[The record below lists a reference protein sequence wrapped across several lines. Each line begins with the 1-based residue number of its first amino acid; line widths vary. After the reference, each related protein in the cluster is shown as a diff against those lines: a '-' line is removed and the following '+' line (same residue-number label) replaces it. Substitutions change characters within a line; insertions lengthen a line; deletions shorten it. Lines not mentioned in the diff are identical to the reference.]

1 MINIYLQLVLK
12 KPKIC
17 LFLVFLIT
25 LSLGWFTQYFR
36 LDASSDTLV
45 VEGDADLELARQ
57 TNDRYGTSNF
67 VFISYSPN
75 SPLFEEASL
84 GRLRELRD
92 SLELM
97 DRVSSVDSILSVPL
111 LKVANV
117 PLAELADN
125 IKTLDDP
132 DVDLQAARGDLSS
145 NVAYRDL
152 LLSEDAETTAL
163 IVNFAAT
170 LELDEVADQRAELR
184 VRPTVDLS
192 PQQREELAA
201 LEIEYRELNTRADI
215 NQHDDIA
222 EIRSILDG
230 YRADAVIVMGG
241 VPMIA
246 DDLITFV
253 QNDLQTFGLAI
264 LVFIIFTLGYLFRK
278 VRYVGIPLL
287 SCAVTAIC
295 IVGLLGL
302 LDWPVTVISSNFISL
317 LLIITISLNVHLI
330 VRYREL
336 ETIDTALSHQ
346 DRIRRTLQDMVKPC
360 AYTTLTTIVAFGSLV
375 SSEIPPIISFGL
387 MMVMGIALSF
397 FLTFLVFP
405 ALMSLLQESKS
416 SSSKRKVDVTPYLAA
431 ITARFGK
438 GVLVVAML
446 MFIFSVVGLNRLE
459 VENSFI
465 DYFDESTEIYQGM
478 VSIDQNMGGT
488 TPLDVIINLYPQD
501 AAAPLVSDIEPVDQ
515 LDEELPI
522 DDFFMEQDEFFF
534 EEEFSQ
540 EDEENYWFTTDKM
553 ALILAIH
560 NYLDELPETGKILSL
575 GTVLQLVYEL
585 NDNEPLDN
593 LELALLY
600 SLLPPDYKDALIT
613 PYVSI
618 ENDQVRFSIR
628 VIETNPDL
636 VRNELLGK
644 IREELQQKFDLSPD
658 QVQLTGMFVLYNNM
672 LLSLFDSQI
681 LTLSLV
687 LAVIFIMFIILF
699 RSLKLAVLGIIPNIL
714 AASTVL
720 GLMGWLNIPLDMMTI
735 TIAAISVGIGVD
747 NTIHYIHRFKVQYP
761 KHQNYRKTME
771 YCHSSIGQ
779 AMYYTSFT
787 IIVGFS
793 ILIFSN
799 FIPTI
804 YFGLLTSLAVFI
816 ALTGALTLLPQLLI
830 SFKPLGKE
838 VS

>member
-1 MINIYLQLVLK
+1 MINFYFKLVLE
-12 KPKIC
+12 KPKTC
-17 LFLVFLIT
+17 LLLVLLLT
-25 LSLGWFTQYFR
+25 LSFGWFTQYFR

-57 TNDRYGTSNF
+57 TNDRYDTSNF
-67 VFISYSPN
+67 VFISYSPYA
-75 SPLFEEASL
+75 PLFEEASL
-84 GRLRELRD
+84 DSLRALKDR
-92 SLELM
+92 LELM
-97 DRVSSVDSILSVPL
+97 DRVRSVDSIFSVPL
-111 LKVANV
+111 LKVADV

-125 IKTLDDP
+125 IMTLDDP
-132 DVDLQAARGDLSS
+132 GVDLQAAREDLSTS
-145 NVAYRDL
+145 VAYRDV

-163 IVNFAAT
+163 IVNFADT
-170 LELDEVADQRAELR
+170 PELDEVADRRAEIR
-184 VRPTVDLS
+184 IIPESERS
-192 PQQREELAA
+192 QQQQLELIA
-201 LEIEYRELNTRADI
+201 LEISYRELSTRADI

-222 EIRSILDG
+222 EIRSILDN

-264 LVFIIFTLGYLFRK
+264 LVFIIITLGYLFRK
-278 VRYVGIPLL
+278 VRYIGIPLM
-287 SCAVTAIC
+287 SCAVTLVC

-302 LDWPVTVISSNFISL
+302 LDWAVTVISSNFISL

-336 ETIDTALSHQ
+336 ELLEAEMSHQ
-346 DRIRRTLQDMVKPC
+346 DRIKTTLQNMVKPC
-360 AYTTLTTIVAFGSLV
+360 AYTSFTTIVAFGSLV
-375 SSEIPPIISFGL
+375 SSEIPPIINFGL
-387 MMVMGIALSF
+387 MMVMGVALAF
-397 FLTFLVFP
+397 CLTFLVFP
-405 ALMSLLQESKS
+405 ALMGLMQENKS
-416 SSSKRKVDVTPYLAA
+416 SAGKRLVDVTPYMAA
-431 ITARFGK
+431 LTSSFGK
-438 GVLVVAML
+438 GILAVALL
-446 MFIFSVVGLNRLE
+446 MFIFSVAGLNRLE

-488 TPLDVIINLYPQD
+488 TPLDVIINLYPE
-501 AAAPLVSDIEPVDQ
+501 AELPENNVEPD
-515 LDEELPI
+515 LPIDEELPI
-522 DDFFMEQDEFFF
+522 DDFFLEEDEFFF
-534 EEEFSQ
+534 EEDFSQ
-540 EDEENYWFTTDKM
+540 EDEEGYWFTTDKM
-553 ALILAIH
+553 ELILSIH

-575 GTVLQLVYEL
+575 GTILQVVYEL
-585 NDNEPLDN
+585 NDDEPLDN
-593 LELALLY
+593 LELAVLY
-600 SLLPPDYKDALIT
+600 GLIPQDYKDALIT

-628 VIETNPDL
+628 VLETNPDL
-636 VRNELLGK
+636 VRNELLID
-644 IREELQQKFDLSPD
+644 IREGLQQEFNLSPD

-714 AASTVL
+714 AASAVL

-747 NTIHYIHRFKVQYP
+747 NTIHYIHRFKVKFP
-761 KHQNYRKTME
+761 ELRNYQETMQ

-793 ILIFSN
+793 ILVFSN

-804 YFGLLTSLAVFI
+804 YFGLLTSLAMFI

-830 SFKPLGKE
+830 SFKPLGEE